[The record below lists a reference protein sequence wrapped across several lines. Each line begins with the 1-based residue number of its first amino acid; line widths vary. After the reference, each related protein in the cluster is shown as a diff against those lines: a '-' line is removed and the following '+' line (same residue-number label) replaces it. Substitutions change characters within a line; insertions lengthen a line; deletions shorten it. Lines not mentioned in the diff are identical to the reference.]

1 MPTKEK
7 KPAARK
13 PAAKKA
19 TPARRTAKKRS
30 ADQPL
35 IAPTPL
41 ERILAQL
48 DDKVTERGQAEQA
61 ELDLTEEIARLASD
75 ARKHGAQMTELARRI
90 KRLNRKTL
98 ELESVTRQ
106 AVDTMLAT
114 YEQRREPRT
123 TRASRRRRDSNGTPP
138 AGTLNMDALA

>member
-1 MPTKEK
+1 MPTKER
-7 KPAARK
+7 KPATRK

-19 TPARRTAKKRS
+19 TPTKRPAAKKTPS
-30 ADQPL
+30 
-35 IAPTPL
+35 PTAL

-48 DDKVTERGQAEQA
+48 DDKVIERGDAVIA
-61 ELDLTEEIARLASD
+61 ELELSNDIARLASE

-90 KRLNRKTL
+90 QRMDKHKR
-98 ELESVTRQ
+98 ELVPVTRQ

-114 YEQRREPRT
+114 FEQRREPRT